1 MNSKHD
7 VSKNVRWRVGL
18 NPHTPIF
25 VPIWANDRQRIRRA
39 NELAPYI
46 AGKNNAVQT
55 GAVIIVTLEYLLHPL
70 ALLLLYLAIEGLFR
84 FMAGLVSGEV
94 LPNFLVVLAI
104 KAGNISS
111 RLSERRQKIDLVLDT
126 VESLSDGRLRIASA
140 NVKSNWNASITIGLA
155 GQWFEVEGAEQ
166 GAPPRVYV
174 YLLPPAP
181 QGKVLRGYEEYDPAS
196 ALKTFTASR
205 P

>member
-1 MNSKHD
+1 
-7 VSKNVRWRVGL
+7 
-18 NPHTPIF
+18 
-25 VPIWANDRQRIRRA
+25 
-39 NELAPYI
+39 
-46 AGKNNAVQT
+46 
-55 GAVIIVTLEYLLHPL
+55 
-70 ALLLLYLAIEGLFR
+70 
-84 FMAGLVSGEV
+84 MAGLVSGEV

-166 GAPPRVYV
+166 GAPTRVYV

-181 QGKVLRGYEEYDPAS
+181 QGKVLRGYEEYDLAS